1 MTLTSSFSSA
11 ASTNE
16 RAAASPHVPAAP
28 EREQSRQL
36 AAQEYVEQASSLT
49 VQVVSSTLVRIS
61 GTLDLS
67 SRDLLSAVLSEMPAD
82 TIIVDVRALQ
92 FVDPAGLAALTAD
105 HLRRRAVHGR
115 LILTGCSQLLRC
127 MLRAGNYPMQ
137 SVPND

>member
-1 MTLTSSFSSA
+1 MTLTSSVSSQ
-11 ASTNE
+11 E
-16 RAAASPHVPAAP
+16 RS
-28 EREQSRQL
+28 
-36 AAQEYVEQASSLT
+36 EQASSLT

-67 SRDLLSAVLSEMPAD
+67 SRDLLTAVLSEMPAS

-105 HLRRRAVHGR
+105 HRRRRAVHGR
-115 LILTGCSQLLRC
+115 LILAGCSPLLRC

-137 SVPND
+137 SVPE